1 MRTKFIESTELFF
14 LEDDDQKTFK
24 HNYES
29 IAETIQKDRDYIN
42 GTMELLWELEREGK
56 CKSYARN
63 RIYFLAYKL
72 DILGIRAIVKE
83 NFYTE

>member
-1 MRTKFIESTELFF
+1 
-14 LEDDDQKTFK
+14 
-24 HNYES
+24 
-29 IAETIQKDRDYIN
+29 
-42 GTMELLWELEREGK
+42 MELLWELEREGK

>member
-1 MRTKFIESTELFF
+1 MRKKFIESTELFL
-14 LEDDDQKTFK
+14 LEDDDRKTFK

-29 IAETIQKDRDYIN
+29 IAKTIQKDKDYIN
-42 GTMELLWELEREGK
+42 GIMELLWELETKGK
-56 CKSYARN
+56 CKSYARH

-72 DILGIRAIVKE
+72 DILGIRAVIKE